1 MHFAQLLH
9 PKMEC
14 NLLHPYIDKIFE
26 YEKFNLFFIWNFFID
41 ITKQL

>member
-14 NLLHPYIDKIFE
+14 NLLHPNKDKNFE
-26 YEKFNLFFIWNFFID
+26 YEVRNLFFIWNFFID
-41 ITKQL
+41 IAKQL